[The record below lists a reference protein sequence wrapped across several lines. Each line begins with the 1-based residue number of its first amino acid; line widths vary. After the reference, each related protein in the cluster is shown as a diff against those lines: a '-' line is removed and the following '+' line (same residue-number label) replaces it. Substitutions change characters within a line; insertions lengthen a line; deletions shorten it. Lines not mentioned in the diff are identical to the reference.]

1 MLMKKYTQALVLA
14 FSAAFLTGCAVTAAP
29 AKPRVVL
36 QVSDGDAAK
45 WNLALNVARN
55 VQQEYGG
62 ADKVSIEIVAYGPG
76 IGMLKSDATTSNR
89 IIEAAKSG
97 IQVVACENTM
107 TAQKLTKADM
117 NTSISY
123 VPAGAVEIMKRQGE
137 GWAYIRP

>member
-1 MLMKKYTQALVLA
+1 MIMKQYIQVLILA
-14 FSAAFLTGCAVTAAP
+14 FGAAFLTGCAVTAAP

-45 WNLALNVARN
+45 WNLALNNARN

-76 IGMLKSDATTSNR
+76 IGMLKADATTNNR
-89 IIEAAKSG
+89 ITEATQSG

-117 NTSISY
+117 NSSISY
-123 VPAGAVEIMKRQGE
+123 APSGVVQLMKRQGE
-137 GWAYIRP
+137 GWAYVRP